1 MKEGVGQLECGQS
14 DLVVWVREQVE
25 NGEPVGAGG
34 GLGEEGVPTRPQTAD
49 GFDG

>member
-49 GFDG
+49 GFHG